1 MEVLKNDK
9 YATKPLYEH
18 MTRDDSG
25 ASFKHIRKAKFPYK
39 IKILLDFLKITFS
52 EQRQYD

>member
-25 ASFKHIRKAKFPYK
+25 ASFKHIRKAKVPYK
-39 IKILLDFLKITFS
+39 IKILLDFLKITLS